1 VGKVD
6 RREIIARRLKEAR
19 EALGLTQDKAAEAA
33 GCSAMT
39 IWRYENGDRQPSLL
53 IVRGLAV
60 IYQCEYEWLMG
71 EEDSPHLVRS
81 IAENRGAYTTGVGL
95 SQGTDDYWR
104 AMSVL
109 VRDVPEE
116 KQGETVDIIHQVIEL
131 AKEND

>member
-1 VGKVD
+1 
-6 RREIIARRLKEAR
+6 
-19 EALGLTQDKAAEAA
+19 
-33 GCSAMT
+33 MT

-81 IAENRGAYTTGVGL
+81 IAENRGAYTTGVGS
-95 SQGTDDYWR
+95 SQDSADYWR